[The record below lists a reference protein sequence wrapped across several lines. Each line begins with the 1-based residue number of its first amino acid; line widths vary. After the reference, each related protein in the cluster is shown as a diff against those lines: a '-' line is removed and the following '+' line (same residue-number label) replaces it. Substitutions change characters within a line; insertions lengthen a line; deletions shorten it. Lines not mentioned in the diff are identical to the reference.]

1 MLVQCL
7 LGSSSMSISILYK
20 WAHMNCQSSLEL
32 SKGTATELKS
42 SSRNDD
48 KLYETSWNCESESFA
63 CNHYSNCECCC
74 TNVTCISFVSWSW
87 LNTHIAVPCLTLKND
102 HPIPFP
108 TCTAFSTISWT
119 GSKPNLS
126 GLRVRSLSWSNS
138 SSEDAS
144 KPFKTI
150 QYAIFGLYLDIWR
163 GMNNKQISYFG
174 WSEGYPGELADTV
187 WYPTLSNSTTP
198 FLGYPMLNHIVFH
211 EWNHIEIH
219 KNRFQIS
226 KAVNLM

>member
-1 MLVQCL
+1 
-7 LGSSSMSISILYK
+7 
-20 WAHMNCQSSLEL
+20 MNCQISLEL

-87 LNTHIAVPCLTLKND
+87 LNTHTHIAVPCLTLKND

-174 WSEGYPGELADTV
+174 WSEGYQGELADTLLLV
-187 WYPTLSNSTTP
+187 IQQPRFWGTRCWTILSFMNGITSRFTRIGFR
-198 FLGYPMLNHIVFH
+198 FLKL
-211 EWNHIEIH
+211 
-219 KNRFQIS
+219 
-226 KAVNLM
+226 LT